1 MMMKDKGNLE
11 GQRLAA
17 KTLVSLTHC
26 RNELRQRVLGVLDE
40 EIKSLY
46 KQELDGIVASY
57 LQRLHISILSFTLKF
72 RYKIRPVL
80 YLFPFLQAASVFPF
94 LHLHLS

>member
-17 KTLVSLTHC
+17 KTLVSLTKGH
-26 RNELRQRVLGVLDE
+26 NDLRQRVVSVLDE

-57 LQRLHISILSFTLKF
+57 LQNLAHPS
-72 RYKIRPVL
+72 
-80 YLFPFLQAASVFPF
+80 
-94 LHLHLS
+94 